1 MALLE
6 NKNGHGTQYV
16 RGRCCRKG
24 CASGDVPKAATLL
37 IRIMIC
43 FSQAHAGTARRN
55 NVTSATC
62 DHSTAMSYQ
71 TQNQSPAD
79 VFRSVGSQSMAKV
92 VSLSSLH
99 LVKNEDKS
107 VDRMEKTCHSGKP
120 VKCSIGG
127 WVLSKFNVS
136 FSHNHGTTF
145 LCPSTEVAVQTYRSV
160 DAINPGL
167 CYTLW
172 HSVS

>member
-1 MALLE
+1 MALFSGGHWCALPVAGHTVMALLE

-16 RGRCCRKG
+16 RGRCCKKD
-24 CASGDVPKAATLL
+24 CAGGDVPNAATLL

-55 NVTSATC
+55 NITSATC
-62 DHSTAMSYQ
+62 DHSTAMAYQ

-107 VDRMEKTCHSGKP
+107 VDRMEQNMP
-120 VKCSIGG
+120 VWQVGQ
-127 WVLSKFNVS
+127 V
-136 FSHNHGTTF
+136 
-145 LCPSTEVAVQTYRSV
+145 
-160 DAINPGL
+160 
-167 CYTLW
+167 
-172 HSVS
+172 